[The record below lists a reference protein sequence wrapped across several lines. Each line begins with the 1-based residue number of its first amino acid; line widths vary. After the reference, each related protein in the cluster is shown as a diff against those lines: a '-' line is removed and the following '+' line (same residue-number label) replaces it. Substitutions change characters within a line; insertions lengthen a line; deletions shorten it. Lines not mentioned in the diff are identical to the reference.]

1 MIFRSQMRV
10 LCGALLMLTMG
21 CASTVT
27 RLDGEFPA
35 PIGPAKN
42 ECEKTEWLVV
52 APTRAEFVEPS
63 GKHTTQR
70 DDGVAL
76 YRVGAKR
83 PESIPA
89 LAGEMG
95 HESPTF
101 ADHSDIVRAYDS
113 KTWAAAG
120 LGAAGLI
127 AIGVGT
133 ALFVASFKTQ
143 SVKQSDGSV
152 GQEQKIDGTEAGIG
166 GGLVLAGFGLGI
178 VGLALNPGQA
188 ERSRA
193 EAARYVFFPPKDP
206 RENVVTWTQTYNQA
220 VRDRCE
226 RAPSP

>member
-1 MIFRSQMRV
+1 MR
-10 LCGALLMLTMG
+10 LSCGAVLVLMLTVG

-35 PIGPAKN
+35 PLGPAKT
-42 ECEKTEWLVV
+42 ECEKAEWLVV
-52 APTRAEFVEPS
+52 APTRAEFVDAS
-63 GKHTTQR
+63 GKHTAPR

-83 PESIPA
+83 PESIPS
-89 LAGEMG
+89 LADEMG

-101 ADHSDIVRAYDS
+101 ADHTDIAHSYDV
-113 KTWAAAG
+113 KTWSAAG
-120 LGAAGLI
+120 LGVAGII

-133 ALFVASFKTQ
+133 ALFVSSFKT
-143 SVKQSDGSV
+143 KNITESDGTT
-152 GQEQKIDGTEAGIG
+152 GQQQDIDGTEAGIG

-178 VGLALNPGQA
+178 VGLALNPGQG

-220 VRDRCE
+220 VRERCE

>member
-1 MIFRSQMRV
+1 MIFRSRMRV
-10 LCGALLMLTMG
+10 LCSGLLMLTLG

-42 ECEKTEWLVV
+42 DCEKSEWLVV

-63 GKHTTQR
+63 GKHAEPR

-101 ADHSDIVRAYDS
+101 ADHADIVRSYDTRTYS
-113 KTWAAAG
+113 AAG

-133 ALFVASFKTQ
+133 ALFVSSFKTQ
-143 SVKQSDGSV
+143 SITQSDGTPGS
-152 GQEQKIDGTEAGIG
+152 EQKIDGTEAGIG

-220 VRDRCE
+220 VRDRCG
-226 RAPSP
+226 RTPSP

>member
-1 MIFRSQMRV
+1 MRV
-10 LCGALLMLTMG
+10 PCAALLLFTMG

-35 PIGPAKN
+35 PIGAAKT
-42 ECEKTEWLVV
+42 ECEKAEWLVV

-63 GKHTTQR
+63 GRHATPR

-76 YRVGAKR
+76 YRIGARR
-83 PESIPA
+83 PESIPS
-89 LAGEMG
+89 LAAQMG
-95 HESPTF
+95 HESPSF
-101 ADHSDIVRAYDS
+101 ADHSDIAHSYDT
-113 KTWAAAG
+113 KTWSAAG
-120 LGAAGLI
+120 LGAAGI
-127 AIGVGT
+127 VAIGVGT
-133 ALFVASFKTQ
+133 AIFIASFKT
-143 SVKQSDGSV
+143 KNITQSDGTI
-152 GQEQKIDGTEAGIG
+152 GQQQDIDGTEAGIG

-226 RAPSP
+226 RARSP